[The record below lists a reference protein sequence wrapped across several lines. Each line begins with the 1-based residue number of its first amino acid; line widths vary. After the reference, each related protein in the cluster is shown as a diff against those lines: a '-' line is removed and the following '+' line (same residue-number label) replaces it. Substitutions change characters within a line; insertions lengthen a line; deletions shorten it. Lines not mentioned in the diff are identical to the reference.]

1 MSTNYP
7 NSIDNF
13 TNPTSTDSLS
23 STTVPHHQQHADVN
37 DAVEAIQ
44 GELGVN
50 PSGPYN
56 TVKARIEGL
65 ESDILNQSVL
75 NGLFDVTIGTASNGD
90 LLQYNGSAWINSA
103 KENLVDGGSF

>member
-13 TNPTSTDSLS
+13 TNPTSTDKLDSA
-23 STTVPHHQQHADVN
+23 TVPHHLQHSNIN
-37 DAVEAIQ
+37 DAVEAIES
-44 GELGVN
+44 ELGIN
-50 PSGPYN
+50 PSGPYS

-65 ESDILNQSVL
+65 ESDILSQSLL
-75 NGLFDVTIGTASNGD
+75 NGLFDVTINTVSNGD
-90 LLQYNGSAWINSA
+90 LLQYNGSSWVNSA